1 MYDVTLAIHNLL
13 RWAVVLTGLAV
24 VVRAAGGLSS
34 SRAWTDQD
42 DTTSRWFSL
51 AVNVQF
57 LVGLV
62 MYLWISPI
70 AKAAMADMGAAMK
83 DPVQRFWAV
92 EHVTMMILALGLV
105 HMGRAR
111 VKKSV
116 GSAKHKA
123 ALIFFGLALVF
134 IVLRT
139 PWPWMAGDLGRPWI
153 RLFVF

>member
-1 MYDVTLAIHNLL
+1 MYEVTLAIHNLL

-24 VVRAAGGLSS
+24 VVRAAGGLSA
-34 SRAWTDQD
+34 SRAWTDRD
-42 DTTSRWFSL
+42 DSTSRWFSL

-70 AKAAMADMGAAMK
+70 AKAAMADMGAAMR

-116 GSAKHKA
+116 GPAKHKA
-123 ALIFFGLALVF
+123 ALIFFGLALIF